1 VERIAARLGLRD
13 GIILARM
20 SVMSDPCAYRE
31 RTSAVA
37 GVTVWTRVADGS
49 SSWILPDGCI
59 DVLWDGRELTV
70 AGPDTAAHRASPKY
84 GTPYAAL
91 RFASGVAPTVLGVA
105 ADGLRDQRPG
115 LADVIGANDTDR
127 LAESLL
133 ATDDPSSELERWAGR
148 RLAHSGG
155 RDHTMC
161 RVAELIRD
169 GRTVAE
175 VAAQVGLSQRQLYR
189 RSLASFG
196 YGPKVLARV
205 LRFQR
210 ALGSVRGGMSL
221 VRASL
226 AAGYGD
232 QAHFAHEVR
241 ALTGQS
247 ASQLVG
253 NAANRSTPLPSGSRN
268 VA

>member
-1 VERIAARLGLRD
+1 
-13 GIILARM
+13 M
-20 SVMSDPCAYRE
+20 SEMSDPSTYRE

-37 GVTVWTRVADGS
+37 GATVWTRVADGS
-49 SSWILPDGCI
+49 SSLILPDGCI
-59 DVLWDGRELTV
+59 DVLWNGRELTV
-70 AGPDTAAHRASPKY
+70 AGPDTTAHRASPQD
-84 GTPYAAL
+84 GTQFTAL
-91 RFASGVAPTVLGVA
+91 RFTSGVAPTVLGFA
-105 ADGLRDQRPG
+105 ADGLRDQRPL
-115 LADVIGANDTDR
+115 LADVIGNDETER
-127 LAESLL
+127 LTESLL

-148 RLAHSGG
+148 RLAHAGG
-155 RDHTMC
+155 RDRTMS
-161 RVAELIRD
+161 RVAALIDD

-175 VAAQVGLSQRQLYR
+175 VAAHVGFSQRQLNR

-205 LRFQR
+205 LRLQR
-210 ALGSVRGGMSL
+210 ALRYVRDGMSL
-221 VRASL
+221 VQASL

-253 NAANRSTPLPSGSRN
+253 SAANRSTPLPSGSRS

>member
-1 VERIAARLGLRD
+1 
-13 GIILARM
+13 M
-20 SVMSDPCAYRE
+20 SVMSDPSAYRE
-31 RTSAVA
+31 RTSEVA

-49 SSWILPDGCI
+49 SSLILPDGCI
-59 DVLWDGRELTV
+59 DVLWNGRELTV
-70 AGPDTAAHRASPKY
+70 AGPDTMAHRASALT
-84 GTPYAAL
+84 GTPYVAL
-91 RFASGVAPTVLGVA
+91 RFSSGVAPTVLGFA
-105 ADGLRDQRPG
+105 ADGLRDQRPT
-115 LADVIGANDTDR
+115 LADVIGNDDTER
-127 LAESLL
+127 LAQSLL
-133 ATDDPSSELERWAGR
+133 ASDDPSDELERWAGL
-148 RLAHSGG
+148 RLARAGG
-155 RDHTMC
+155 RDRLMC
-161 RVAELIRD
+161 HVAALIGD

-175 VAAQVGLSQRQLYR
+175 VAAQVGFSQRQLNR

-205 LRFQR
+205 LRLQR
-210 ALGSVRGGMSL
+210 ALGSARGGMSL
-221 VRASL
+221 VQASL

-253 NAANRSTPLPSGSRN
+253 SAANRSTPLPSGSRR

>member
-1 VERIAARLGLRD
+1 MPHVLGLR
-13 GIILARM
+13 GGLILARM
-20 SVMSDPCAYRE
+20 SVMSDQSGYRE
-31 RTSAVA
+31 RTSALA
-37 GVTVWTRVADGS
+37 GVTVWTRVSDGS

-70 AGPDTAAHRASPKY
+70 AGPDTTAHLASPQF

-91 RFASGVAPTVLGVA
+91 RFASGMAPTVLGVA
-105 ADGLRDQRPG
+105 ADSLRDQRPG
-115 LADVIGANDTDR
+115 LADVIGVDATDR

-133 ATDDPSSELERWAGR
+133 ATDDPSSGLERWAGR
-148 RLAHSGG
+148 RLAHAGG
-155 RDHTMC
+155 WDRTMC
-161 RVAELIRD
+161 RVAALIDD

-175 VAAQVGLSQRQLYR
+175 VAAQVGFSQRQLNR

-205 LRFQR
+205 LRLQR
-210 ALGSVRGGMSL
+210 ALGSARGGMSL
-221 VRASL
+221 VEAAL

-241 ALTGQS
+241 ALTGQM

-253 NAANRSTPLPSGSRN
+253 SAANRSTPLPSGSRN

>member
-1 VERIAARLGLRD
+1 
-13 GIILARM
+13 M
-20 SVMSDPCAYRE
+20 SVMSDPSAYRE
-31 RTSAVA
+31 RRSAVA

-49 SSWILPDGCI
+49 PSWILPDGCI
-59 DVLWDGRELTV
+59 DVIWDGRELTV
-70 AGPDTAAHRASPKY
+70 AGPDTTAHRASPPF
-84 GTPYAAL
+84 GTRYAAL

-105 ADGLRDQRPG
+105 ADSLRDERPG
-115 LADVIGANDTDR
+115 LAEVIGVDATDR

-133 ATDDPSSELERWAGR
+133 ATDDPSTELEHWAGR
-148 RLAHSGG
+148 RLAYAGG
-155 RDHTMC
+155 PDRTMC
-161 RVAELIRD
+161 RVAALIGD

-175 VAAQVGLSQRQLYR
+175 VAAQVGFSQRQLNR

-205 LRFQR
+205 LRLQI

-221 VRASL
+221 VEASL

-241 ALTGQS
+241 SLTGQT

-253 NAANRSTPLPSGSRN
+253 SAANRSTPLPSGSRN

>member
-1 VERIAARLGLRD
+1 MTA
-13 GIILARM
+13 
-20 SVMSDPCAYRE
+20 SDVPASAYRE
-31 RTSAVA
+31 RASAVA
-37 GVTVWTRVADGS
+37 GITVWTRVADGS

-70 AGPDTAAHRASPKY
+70 AGPDTTARRASPQR

-91 RFASGVAPTVLGVA
+91 RFASGVAPTVFGMPA
-105 ADGLRDQRPG
+105 GSLRDQRLG
-115 LADVIGANDTDR
+115 LVDVIGADDTDR

-148 RLAHSGG
+148 RLEHAGG

-161 RVAELIRD
+161 RVAALIGV
-169 GRTVAE
+169 GRSVADVAE
-175 VAAQVGLSQRQLYR
+175 RVGFSQRQLNR
-189 RSLASFG
+189 RSVASFG

-205 LRFQR
+205 LRLQR
-210 ALGSVRGGMSL
+210 ALGSARGGMSL
-221 VRASL
+221 VQASL
-226 AAGYGD
+226 AAGYAD
-232 QAHFAHEVR
+232 QAHFSHEVR

-247 ASQLVG
+247 ATQLVG
-253 NAANRSTPLPSGSRN
+253 SAANRSTPLPSGSRS

>member
-1 VERIAARLGLRD
+1 
-13 GIILARM
+13 M
-20 SVMSDPCAYRE
+20 SVMPDPSTYSE

-37 GVTVWTRVADGS
+37 GATVWTRVADGS

-59 DVLWDGRELTV
+59 DVLWNGRELTV
-70 AGPDTAAHRASPKY
+70 AGPDTTAHRAKAPK
-84 GTPYAAL
+84 GTRYTAL
-91 RFASGVAPTVLGVA
+91 RFASGVAPIVLGVA

-115 LADVIGANDTDR
+115 LADVIGADEADR

-133 ATDDPSSELERWAGR
+133 ATDHPRSELERWAGR
-148 RLAHSGG
+148 RLACAGG
-155 RDHTMC
+155 RDHTMG
-161 RVAELIRD
+161 RVAALIGE
-169 GRTVAE
+169 GRAVAE
-175 VAAQVGLSQRQLYR
+175 VAEEVGFSERQLNR

-205 LRFQR
+205 LRLQR
-210 ALGSVRGGMSL
+210 ALSSARGGTSL
-221 VRASL
+221 VQAAF
-226 AAGYGD
+226 AAGYAD

-241 ALTGQS
+241 ALAGQS

-253 NAANRSTPLPSGSRN
+253 SAANRSTPLPSGSRN

>member
-1 VERIAARLGLRD
+1 
-13 GIILARM
+13 M
-20 SVMSDPCAYRE
+20 SVMSDPSAYRE
-31 RTSAVA
+31 RASMVA
-37 GVTVWTRVADGS
+37 GVTVWTRVTDGS

-59 DVLWDGRELTV
+59 DVLWDGRELTI
-70 AGPDTAAHRASPKY
+70 AGPDTTAHRSNAPK
-84 GTPYAAL
+84 GTRYTAL

-105 ADGLRDQRPG
+105 ADGLRDQRPY
-115 LADVIGANDTDR
+115 LDDVIDAADAER

-133 ATDDPSSELERWAGR
+133 ASDDPASELEQWAGR
-148 RLAHSGG
+148 RLVDAGG
-155 RDHTMC
+155 PDPLMG
-161 RVAELIRD
+161 RVAALIDD
-169 GRTVAE
+169 GRTVAD
-175 VAAQVGLSQRQLYR
+175 VAAEVGFSERQLNR

-205 LRFQR
+205 LRLQR
-210 ALGSVRGGMSL
+210 ALSAARGGMSL
-221 VRASL
+221 VQASL

-241 ALTGQS
+241 SLTGQS

-253 NAANRSTPLPSGSRN
+253 SAANRSTPLPSGSRN